1 VAITF
6 QRAALYE
13 EVWSEPLPTLA
24 KKYGLSDNG
33 LRKICKALSIPLPAA
48 GYWAKRAAGDPA
60 PRTALPPTAERTS
73 FTSNPPAPHFIRPT
87 MTSGSS
93 SEIDTSAARMLR
105 SKWRSARPAGTPWPQ
120 R

>member
-73 FTSNPPAPHFIRPT
+73 FTSNPPAPQASTFHTADDDEWLEQRGRYERRPDAQI
-87 MTSGSS
+87 GRA
-93 SEIDTSAARMLR
+93 E
-105 SKWRSARPAGTPWPQ
+105 P
-120 R
+120 